1 MLSKPNSSQS
11 DHQRLFLES
20 LNSQVEDFQ
29 SISPISRP
37 LTPAGNDSLKFSS
50 SRSLNLFEYEE
61 VGLSADHCQM
71 DFFDSILRGTFEHQ
85 LRNQGEIWNADLH
98 DQLDPVLEKLSRES
112 KDDSMMLSSLEE
124 SILSSHSEHDET
136 IKLGLSEVTV
146 KRIQKYDGL
155 TQRKDVVLKNLLRR
169 IKTFFWKDFKSE
181 TRYLKL
187 KRYRRVGYFEN

>member
-1 MLSKPNSSQS
+1 MLSKPNNSQS
-11 DHQRLFLES
+11 HHQRLFLES
-20 LNSQVEDFQ
+20 LNSQIEDLQ
-29 SISPISRP
+29 PISPISRP
-37 LTPAGNDSLKFSS
+37 LTPAGNESLKFSS

-61 VGLSADHCQM
+61 GGLNADHCQM
-71 DFFDSILRGTFEHQ
+71 DFFDSILRGTFEPQ
-85 LRNQGEIWNADLH
+85 LRNQGEIWDADLH
-98 DQLDPVLEKLSRES
+98 DQLDQVLEKLSRES

-136 IKLGLSEVTV
+136 IKFGLSEVTV